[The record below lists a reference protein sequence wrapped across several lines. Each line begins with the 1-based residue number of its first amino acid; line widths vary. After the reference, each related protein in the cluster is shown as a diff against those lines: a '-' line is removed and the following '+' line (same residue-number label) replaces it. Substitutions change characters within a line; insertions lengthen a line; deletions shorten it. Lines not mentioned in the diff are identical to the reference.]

1 MNSALF
7 FPFAINNRNGIREI
21 EGVNQIFDEET
32 TRVITKKNSQEQNY
46 ANIGLDD
53 KNDGILCSVRFTT
66 DSGSNLNNQSFNI
79 TSNNPDV
86 VSIEYIDNLAK
97 FRMYPKAKGSTI
109 VTIVSENNISFVFTA
124 NVVVGIETTG
134 VDGYGNPIY
143 SPFTQS
149 SITSITLPNTI
160 ALIGCRAFYGCKSLK
175 RVVFPQSLKVIEE
188 AAFEYC
194 SNLDDITLPQ
204 GLTFIG
210 GSAFDGCNFK
220 KLVIPNS
227 VDSIDHYAFNW
238 SNLKEVVIEDGTK
251 PLYFVHSLIPG
262 LDPLPFGMSP
272 LEKVYIGRNIT
283 RKSAYLW
290 SPFSHYQNGGV
301 CISEL
306 TIGKEVSI
314 LEKNLFEHLPVKSV
328 SFVNGKLHTIEEDV
342 FHGCD
347 SLKNITIP
355 SSVKNIGKY
364 AFMKSGLTTI
374 SIPNS
379 VVNIGDDCFRECE
392 SLKTAIIGNSLK
404 TIPNSLFAYCSNL
417 ESITIGK
424 KVESIE
430 YNAFYNCSKLK
441 GIDIP
446 GNVKRV
452 ESPFYGCS
460 GLSYVLIRDGV
471 KYIELGVSYNEN
483 IKSLVIPNS
492 VDTIKAGFYECPN
505 MKEIIIEDGETILY
519 CSLGGEN
526 VDTIYLGRNY
536 YTLNSNMSCF
546 CYSPSLISLGIGSYV
561 NSLPD
566 YAFAECGIKK
576 IVIPN
581 GVTTLEKYAFYACSD
596 LETVIIPKTMI
607 SIGPKAFSDC
617 YAIKE
622 IQVQNP
628 TPPTITTTTFS
639 EETEIDATLY
649 VPSGSLSLYKEAP
662 YWKNFLN
669 IKEIGSTTSIA
680 FEKEDNNTTLCQV
693 WNLNG
698 VCLASINMN
707 DIENILN
714 HLSPGV
720 YIIKCNN
727 KAQKIIVK

>member
-1 MNSALF
+1 MKKFLITLYTSFTLIVALSAQDYKVE
-7 FPFAINNRNGIREI
+7 INNICYNLY
-21 EGVNQIFDEET
+21 
-32 TRVITKKNSQEQNY
+32 K
-46 ANIGLDD
+46 
-53 KNDGILCSVRFTT
+53 
-66 DSGSNLNNQSFNI
+66 DSTAI
-79 TSNNPDV
+79 AT
-86 VSIEYIDNLAK
+86 
-97 FRMYPKAKGSTI
+97 KGSYKGDI
-109 VTIVSENNISFVFTA
+109 VIPAEVSYKNKTY
-124 NVVVGIETTG
+124 VVVGIETTG
-134 VDGYGNPIY
+134 VDGYGNPID
-143 SPFTQS
+143 SPFAQS
-149 SITSITLPNTI
+149 DITSISLPNTLT
-160 ALIGCRAFYGCKSLK
+160 LIGRRAFYGCKSLK
-175 RVVFPQSLKVIEE
+175 RVVLPQSLKVIEE

-227 VDSIDHYAFNW
+227 VDSIDHYAFNCP
-238 SNLKEVVIEDGTK
+238 NLKEVVIEDGTK

-272 LEKVYIGRNIT
+272 LEKAYIGRNIT

-301 CISEL
+301 CISEI
-306 TIGKEVSI
+306 TIGKDVSI
-314 LEKNLFEHLPVKSV
+314 LEQNLFEHLPVKSV

-342 FHGCD
+342 FYGCD
-347 SLKNITIP
+347 SLMSITIP
-355 SSVKNIGKY
+355 NTVKTIEKN
-364 AFMKSGLTTI
+364 AFRKSGLRAI

-379 VVNIGDDCFRECE
+379 VVSIGECCFWECE
-392 SLKTAIIGNSLK
+392 SLKTAIIGNSLI

-430 YNAFYNCSKLK
+430 NSAFYKCSKLK

-452 ESPFYGCS
+452 KSSFYGCS
-460 GLSYVLIRDGV
+460 GLRYVLIRKGV
-471 KYIELGVSYNEN
+471 KYIELDVSYNEN

-492 VDTIKAGFYECPN
+492 VDTIQASFYECPN
-505 MKEIIIEDGETILY
+505 MKEIIVEDGESILY
-519 CSLGGEN
+519 CSLGGMN

-536 YTLNSNMSCF
+536 YTYLNPYISSF
-546 CYSPSLISLGIGSYV
+546 CSSSKLTSLGIGGYV
-561 NSLPD
+561 TSLPD
-566 YAFAECGIKK
+566 YAFSECGIKK

-596 LETVIIPKTMI
+596 LETVIIPETMI
-607 SIGPKAFSDC
+607 SIGPKTFSDC

-680 FEKEDNNTTLCQV
+680 FEKKDNNTTLCQV